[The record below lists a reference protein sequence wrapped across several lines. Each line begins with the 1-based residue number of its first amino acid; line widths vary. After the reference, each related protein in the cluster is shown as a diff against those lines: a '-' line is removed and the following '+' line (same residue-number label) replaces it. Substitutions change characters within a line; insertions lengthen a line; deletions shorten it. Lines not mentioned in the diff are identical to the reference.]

1 MQVTFLLCSMR
12 RAHSIHYSLLLMVID
27 QGLWRSYLRFPLTA
41 VDLREAS
48 ELLRVWKEGQE
59 ALLLRTVLNFQ

>member
-1 MQVTFLLCSMR
+1 
-12 RAHSIHYSLLLMVID
+12 MVID